1 MDLIIRTE
9 NESNFN
15 WLKKVVGEEHSCEFK
30 KIPEPRHLN
39 ASYVNVD
46 DDFHV
51 LPKKIKE
58 LLTGN
63 SRNYRAF
70 VNSTHPFSK
79 YTNSIE
85 GSWNENMN
93 SRLMIIWVCF
103 SPLPHQ
109 QYI

>member
-58 LLTGN
+58 LLKFDKTDFII
-63 SRNYRAF
+63 SIKKRN
-70 VNSTHPFSK
+70 N
-79 YTNSIE
+79 
-85 GSWNENMN
+85 
-93 SRLMIIWVCF
+93 CF
-103 SPLPHQ
+103 SSIDPT
-109 QYI
+109 Y